1 VSAQGNNV
9 ALALAWPS
17 QERLST
23 SARNHSPGPG
33 WAWPAGRY
41 DRWVT
46 AQPPDDLDF
55 ISFVDHAVRRVAD
68 EVPGVDAQ
76 ALHTILL
83 LHRAT
88 DVIVYDLESGVHRP
102 AGWSFAGFR
111 MMFVL
116 WLVGPMPS
124 GRLAR
129 LTGSSRA
136 AVSALAKTLEAEGL
150 VARGTAAANRRTV
163 VLSLTD
169 EGRRRLL
176 AAFEDHHK
184 RESSWAGRLSDGEQ
198 QTLIRLLGKLIAGAG
213 DPQVRSRE

>member
-1 VSAQGNNV
+1 VLTWAKLNPSRQAKRPSV
-9 ALALAWPS
+9 AIW
-17 QERLST
+17 
-23 SARNHSPGPG
+23 SPTRT
-33 WAWPAGRY
+33 AGCNRRY
-41 DRWVT
+41 AHRVT
-46 AQPPDDLDF
+46 AQHPDDLDF
-55 ISFVDHAVRRVAD
+55 ITFVDHAVRRVAD

-116 WLVGPMPS
+116 WLAGSMPS

-136 AVSALAKTLEAEGL
+136 AMSALAKTLEADGL
-150 VARGTAAANRRTV
+150 VARGAEAGNRRTV
-163 VLSLTD
+163 VLSLT
-169 EGRRRLL
+169 EQGRSRLL
-176 AAFEDHHK
+176 AAFAEHHE
-184 RESSWAGRLSDGEQ
+184 RERAWAGRLSDGEQ
-198 QTLIRLLGKLIAGAG
+198 QTLIHLLNKLIAGAE
-213 DPQVRSRE
+213 DPQVRSRG

>member
-1 VSAQGNNV
+1 M
-9 ALALAWPS
+9 
-17 QERLST
+17 
-23 SARNHSPGPG
+23 
-33 WAWPAGRY
+33 
-41 DRWVT
+41 T
-46 AQPPDDLDF
+46 AQQPDDLDF

-88 DVIVYDLESGVHRP
+88 DVIVYDLESVVHRP

-116 WLVGPMPS
+116 WLVGPTPS
-124 GRLAR
+124 SRLAR

-136 AVSALAKTLEAEGL
+136 AMSALAKTLETDGL
-150 VARGTAAANRRTV
+150 VARGAAATNRRTV

-169 EGRRRLL
+169 EGRSRLL
-176 AAFEDHHK
+176 AAFADHHK
-184 RESSWAGRLSDGEQ
+184 RERAWAGRLSEGEQ
-198 QTLIRLLGKLIAGAG
+198 ETLIHLLGKLIAGAD
-213 DPQVRSRE
+213 DPQVRSRG